1 MVDVVREEKKYRCF
15 FRIFILEKS
24 KSGSFFFNDK
34 GIYNSEVFFLF
45 NSFLKFFSFNPNNR
59 RRRSKNREK
68 KRERERGVD
77 EEVFSLREI
86 VTFIKSYYSSS
97 SLIYL
102 NEMKFSRLR

>member
-1 MVDVVREEKKYRCF
+1 MVLF
-15 FRIFILEKS
+15 FLTIKEYIIRK
-24 KSGSFFFNDK
+24 FF
-34 GIYNSEVFFLF
+34 FFLF

-77 EEVFSLREI
+77 EEVFSLRKI

-97 SLIYL
+97 SFLL
-102 NEMKFSRLR
+102 S

>member
-34 GIYNSEVFFLF
+34 GIYNSEVSFF